1 MIIRLGLRPNITFE
15 QGVYVSHLDSILVID
30 SIISA
35 PIQILTYTDSINNPG
50 KIVDT
55 LNVWPAY
62 YNQYT
67 YNSLGVAIDSTLV
80 SPDSTLSLA
89 YYDYY
94 NKFPQLIRYELARY
108 ITPYGNGLSL
118 GAGWTWT
125 FDVSDYRT
133 LLADSVHL
141 NAGNWQELLDVK
153 FLMIKGTP
161 PRDVKSIRNLWN
173 GGFNY
178 GEPSD
183 PIENHLPALNVN
195 MPVNSATSRW
205 KSRITGHGMD
215 TPENCAEFCPKDH
228 YFYVNGAQQFSKTV
242 WRDNCD
248 LNPLYPQGGTWVYD
262 RANWCPGA
270 EVWTY
275 DWELTPYAT
284 PGATVSLNHDVQPY
298 THSGGWDYFQIE
310 DQLVTYGAPN
320 FTLDAC
326 IEEILSPSKDQ
337 MWARYNPSCTQPK
350 IRIKNTGS
358 TTLTSLTITYG
369 LNGATPSVFNWT
381 GSLGFMEI
389 EEIDLGTFTWITGAT
404 HFDVTVSSPNGSVD
418 QYSYNNTKSSAY
430 VYPQVMPAN
439 FFIEFKTN
447 NYPYENSYTLRDVL
461 GNVIAY
467 RNGGLLNAN
476 TNYKDTVS
484 LANGCYIL
492 EMSDDGQDGLSWWA
506 NTAQGSGYFR
516 LRNISPSSIIK
527 TYQPDFGGKIY
538 QQFVVGLQ
546 TSTNEYIL
554 TDYPT
559 LNVYPNP
566 SDGHISVDFN
576 LTERNNGVVEINN
589 ILGEKV
595 YRQEFKS
602 ATAGTLDV
610 NLSQLP
616 GGIYFVTLNS
626 GKNLITK
633 KIVIE

>member
-1 MIIRLGLRPNITFE
+1 
-15 QGVYVSHLDSILVID
+15 
-30 SIISA
+30 
-35 PIQILTYTDSINNPG
+35 
-50 KIVDT
+50 
-55 LNVWPAY
+55 
-62 YNQYT
+62 
-67 YNSLGVAIDSTLV
+67 
-80 SPDSTLSLA
+80 
-89 YYDYY
+89 
-94 NKFPQLIRYELARY
+94 
-108 ITPYGNGLSL
+108 
-118 GAGWTWT
+118 
-125 FDVSDYRT
+125 
-133 LLADSVHL
+133 
-141 NAGNWQELLDVK
+141 
-153 FLMIKGTP
+153 
-161 PRDVKSIRNLWN
+161 
-173 GGFNY
+173 
-178 GEPSD
+178 
-183 PIENHLPALNVN
+183 
-195 MPVNSATSRW
+195 
-205 KSRITGHGMD
+205 
-215 TPENCAEFCPKDH
+215 
-228 YFYVNGAQQFSKTV
+228 
-242 WRDNCD
+242 
-248 LNPLYPQGGTWVYD
+248 
-262 RANWCPGA
+262 
-270 EVWTY
+270 
-275 DWELTPYAT
+275 
-284 PGATVSLNHDVQPY
+284 
-298 THSGGWDYFQIE
+298 
-310 DQLVTYGAPN
+310 
-320 FTLDAC
+320 
-326 IEEILSPSKDQ
+326 

-447 NYPYENSYTLRDVL
+447 NYPYENSYTLIDVL

-506 NTAQGSGYFR
+506 NTAQGSGDFR